1 MSTKRKPVVTI
12 YEDEL
17 PDLYKIIVQKYEEQ
31 IVKSYKLEKELANTR
46 QILDTRQRIL
56 LN

>member
-31 IVKSYKLEKELANTR
+31 IVKSYKLEKELANTK

>member
-31 IVKSYKLEKELANTR
+31 VVKSYKLEKELANTR
-46 QILDTRQRIL
+46 KILDTRQRIL

>member
-46 QILDTRQRIL
+46 QILNTRQRIL

>member
-17 PDLYKIIVQKYEEQ
+17 PDLYKIIVQKYEAQ
-31 IVKSYKLEKELANTR
+31 IEKSYKLEKELANTK
-46 QILDTRQRIL
+46 QKLDTKQRIL

>member
-31 IVKSYKLEKELANTR
+31 IVRNYKLEKELANTR

>member
-17 PDLYKIIVQKYEEQ
+17 PDLYKIIVQKYEAQ
-31 IVKSYKLEKELANTR
+31 IVKTYKLEKELANTK
-46 QILDTRQRIL
+46 QILDARQRIL